1 MFLKGRSCRSGK
13 SDSVVKHEASDFHN
27 LASRRQSAV
36 GESLAEKAQ
45 QTLNAAAYEKM
56 RVLFNIV
63 HSLAKN
69 NRPMSDF
76 IFQRKLHEVNA
87 QMSLGVTYNSV
98 TEATYF
104 LGYIALEAFQ
114 KLAETVNDSKFVS
127 LTGDDST
134 DVSAT
139 EQSLWF
145 VRTVKQGHIQVHLLG
160 STALEKADAEGIV
173 NGLRNV
179 VKQNLDCSLDKL
191 MQKVASTTTDGA
203 SVMLGKKSGVCVRL
217 RELCPGGSML
227 ILHCMA
233 HRLELAYK
241 DACKGISLYAKGLH
255 PLAVALYYFYMNS
268 PLNRANLRRASNVL
282 DSEVQH
288 INVRGSKGMLK

>member
-203 SVMLGKKSGVCVRL
+203 SVMLFHITFHLWQCV
-217 RELCPGGSML
+217 
-227 ILHCMA
+227 
-233 HRLELAYK
+233 
-241 DACKGISLYAKGLH
+241 ISLVYIDRLVQKRHISSALAMEICLSCTNPSICHMIITAWNGLLFLCRCH
-255 PLAVALYYFYMNS
+255 CPLEPGMQEEAIL
-268 PLNRANLRRASNVL
+268 
-282 DSEVQH
+282 QW
-288 INVRGSKGMLK
+288 RGEWC